1 MTDQYVA
8 TIDLGSNSFHMV
20 IARYHGD
27 SLRIVDRLKQRV
39 RLADGL
45 DDDNRL
51 GEEAMARGL
60 ECLRLFGERLH
71 GFDATRVRVAGTY
84 TLREA
89 VNAQTFVRR
98 AQQVLGFPID
108 IVSGNEEARLIYQGV
123 AHTQQ
128 TQGRVLVIDIGGG
141 STELI
146 IGQDFDCRQVSS
158 RSMGCVSFTRRYF
171 ADGVLTAARFKQATE
186 AAEYQLVPIQDRYL
200 ALGWD
205 QALGSSGTVK
215 TLLEMCTAATG
226 EPVIDLPALLHI
238 QRQLVQAGHIDQVN
252 MAGLSEDRKPLI
264 AAGLAILL
272 GIYRSFNLE
281 RMGFSDGALREGLLH
296 SFFGR
301 VKHHDIQLNTL
312 QALAREY
319 HIDRHQA
326 DRVQDTASRLFAQ
339 VCDAWRLDADF
350 GDLLGHAARL
360 HEIGLHINFTGV
372 HRHSAYIVGNTDLPG
387 FTQEQQKALAAL
399 VRFHRKALRLSEL
412 EPLNY
417 LPEHQL
423 WRLVRLLR
431 IAVALN
437 RRRQDGVLPA
447 PVLEPA
453 ADDEL
458 RLHLPAE
465 WCDSNALLLTTLE
478 REQACQDKVGWKLT
492 LVRTRGAPQKKGAE

>member
-51 GEEAMARGL
+51 GQEAMERGL

-71 GFDATRVRVAGTY
+71 GFPSTRVRVAGTY

-89 VNAQTFVRR
+89 INAQEFVRR
-98 AQQVLGFPID
+98 AQKVLGFPID

-128 TQGRVLVIDIGGG
+128 TQGQVLVIDIGGG

-146 IGQDFDCRQVSS
+146 IGQDFDCRHVSS
-158 RSMGCVSFTRRYF
+158 RSMGCVSFTRQFF
-171 ADGVLTAARFKQATE
+171 ADGVLSETRFAQAIE
-186 AAEYQLVPIQDRYL
+186 AAEYQLVPVLGRYL
-200 ALGWD
+200 DLGWD
-205 QALGSSGTVK
+205 QVLGSSGTIK
-215 TLLEMCTAATG
+215 TLLEMCAAATN
-226 EPVIDLPALLHI
+226 EPVIDLPGLLHLKGLLI
-238 QRQLVQAGHIDQVN
+238 QAGHIDQVDIP
-252 MAGLSEDRKPLI
+252 GLSEDRKPLI
-264 AAGLAILL
+264 AAGLSILL

-296 SFFGR
+296 TFFDR

-312 QALAREY
+312 QALSREY
-319 HIDRHQA
+319 EIDQRQA
-326 DRVQDTASRLFAQ
+326 ARVRDTAGVLFNQ
-339 VCDAWRLDADF
+339 VCDAWQLDMDF
-350 GDLLGHAARL
+350 GNLLGCAAQL

-372 HRHSAYIVGNTDLPG
+372 HRHSAYIIGNADLPG
-387 FTQEQQKALAAL
+387 FTQEEQKALAAL
-399 VRFHRKALRLSEL
+399 ARFHRKALKLSEL

-417 LPEHQL
+417 LPEQQL

-431 IAVALN
+431 LAVALH
-437 RRRQDGVLPA
+437 RRRQDGILPELL
-447 PVLEPA
+447 LEVST
-453 ADDEL
+453 DDEL
-458 RLHLPAE
+458 RLHLPAS
-465 WCDSNALLLTTLE
+465 WCNSNTLLFTTLE
-478 REQACQDKVGWKLT
+478 REQAYQDKAGWKLA
-492 LVRTRGAPQKKGAE
+492 LVRT